1 MRNGWFDPDD
11 LFRRLEE
18 WQRTSAGEPLIPV
31 GLIAAGSLAVASTA
45 PPALVPAIFAQLTLA
60 AALVLA
66 VVAGLRGEVATDDR
80 LTGWDQAAILMLLGL
95 IADLMVDPEAVSEA
109 LAALGAG

>member
-18 WQRTSAGEPLIPV
+18 WQKTPAGERLIPV

-45 PPALVPAIFAQLTLA
+45 PPTLVPAIFAQLTLS

-66 VVAGLRGEVATDDR
+66 VAAGLRGEGATDDR
-80 LTGWDQAAILMLLGL
+80 VTGWDQAAILLLLGL
-95 IADLMVDPEAVSEA
+95 IADLMVDAEAVGES